1 MTERQQTLLTG
12 PEVYLR
18 PIVPAD
24 ADTAPRWSR
33 SLWPAPPEVVREQI
47 EQQLGGDLGAE
58 FQRQRFVILRHG
70 DEIPIG
76 AAELSYR
83 GLKCRIRI
91 ETDPGRA
98 RDELAWVWC
107 RTMPVVLSWLIDE
120 RSFMSVNAEFPGD
133 HPEVDTTAAS
143 LGMRRCYRIRERTV
157 WGNRRYD
164 ALGYQAL
171 HPAWV
176 ARLGEPPHGD
186 DGPVDRD
193 TPSPAPRSW
202 SPRFDPPP
210 SAVMVGDRLYLR
222 AMTAED
228 AELAARAMLSETERF
243 LPEGRLILNPRV
255 TAQFV
260 RDLARQQPPW
270 WVRFAIVLGATG
282 EPIGT
287 NGLIDLDLLERSAE
301 TESEIWYAEHRSH
314 GYGTE
319 AKHLLLS
326 YAFER
331 LGLHT
336 VSSWISEYN
345 TRSIAAIRKQ
355 GYRDA
360 GYFAW
365 GDFRGTDLYGGYCF
379 DLLASEWQAARR

>member
-1 MTERQQTLLTG
+1 
-12 PEVYLR
+12 
-18 PIVPAD
+18 
-24 ADTAPRWSR
+24 
-33 SLWPAPPEVVREQI
+33 
-47 EQQLGGDLGAE
+47 
-58 FQRQRFVILRHG
+58 
-70 DEIPIG
+70 
-76 AAELSYR
+76 
-83 GLKCRIRI
+83 
-91 ETDPGRA
+91 
-98 RDELAWVWC
+98 
-107 RTMPVVLSWLIDE
+107 LSWLIEE
-120 RSFMSVNAEFPGD
+120 RSFMSVHAEFPGD
-133 HPEVDTTAAS
+133 HPEVDRTAVS
-143 LGMRRCYRIRERTV
+143 LGMRRCFRIRERTV

-171 HPAWV
+171 HPAWL

-270 WVRFAIVLGATG
+270 WVRFAVVLGATG

-287 NGLIDLDLLERSAE
+287 NGLMDLDLLERSAE
-301 TESEIWYAEHRSH
+301 TESEIWYAEHRSQ

-331 LGLHT
+331 LGPSRRSASRAIATLAMLPGATFGGQTCLAGIASICSHPSGERRGDDQAIRQSQSGPGVSGGANP
-336 VSSWISEYN
+336 VSSPGRTGGRCDG
-345 TRSIAAIRKQ
+345 TRLASGPLARVS
-355 GYRDA
+355 RDA
-360 GYFAW
+360 GRAPERRDRRRS
-365 GDFRGTDLYGGYCF
+365 GCRSRRSTPADLPP
-379 DLLASEWQAARR
+379 A